1 MKRLLCVFASL
12 FFFSTTLTA
21 AVAQDESKNPIIES
35 IEVIAAND
43 KPEQVVFK
51 LNGSHAPK
59 IFRLNGDNPRLVL
72 DFYGIKYP
80 AGINRI
86 SDVGG
91 DIIAG
96 VRVGRHTDPQRTR
109 VVVDI
114 QQDSPYQYYQ
124 TFNVSKN
131 SLVVTLAPDSEAAA
145 EEEQA
150 TSQPQ
155 HIVADSPKVVHTPS
169 NAPVPP
175 VQPESPEPADVAQ
188 EQTRAEQ
195 NDADQEVAEVSVE
208 STTVVHTP
216 SNAPVPPLQ
225 PESPEP
231 ANVAQGQTRDGQS
244 DADQAVA
251 EVTAESTKET
261 LKPDQPASVADDTTG
276 LEAQTMEREAEQT
289 STAQSAEQE
298 AEQTPTVQ
306 SAEPEAEQ
314 MPTVQSAEQD
324 GGPPVSTGATQGD
337 EPEQKDRQQST
348 QIEDIKPVLL
358 DVSFE
363 KSINGSETV
372 MFRLNHFYPPLVFG
386 VEKGEPRV
394 ICHFLDASIGENIP
408 SEIEAGGQFVSRI
421 TVAEEPDP
429 AKVRVELVLV
439 PTRNYDL
446 QQLFFKE
453 DNLFVIIVK
462 ELQNGSEVSN

>member
-1 MKRLLCVFASL
+1 MGPEIVKRLLYVLASI
-12 FFFSTTLTA
+12 FFFSTTSA

-80 AGINRI
+80 ARIDRI

-145 EEEQA
+145 EEKQA
-150 TSQPQ
+150 DSQPQ

-195 NDADQEVAEVSVE
+195 SDADQEVAEVSPE
-208 STTVVHTP
+208 PTTVVQTP
-216 SNAPVPPLQ
+216 SNAPVPPVQ

-251 EVTAESTKET
+251 EVTAESTRET

-289 STAQSAEQE
+289 SAAQSAEQE

-306 SAEPEAEQ
+306 SAE
-314 MPTVQSAEQD
+314 QD
-324 GGPPVSTGATQGD
+324 GGPPVSAGATQGD

-386 VEKGEPRV
+386 VEKGEPRD

-453 DNLFVIIVK
+453 DNLFVDHRQRASK
-462 ELQNGSEVSN
+462 WF

>member
-1 MKRLLCVFASL
+1 MGPDIVKRLLYVLASL
-12 FFFSTTLTA
+12 FFLSTTIT

-35 IEVIAAND
+35 IEVIAAYD

-59 IFRLNGDNPRLVL
+59 IFKLNGDNPRLVL

-80 AGINRI
+80 SRIDRI

-114 QQDSPYQYYQ
+114 QQDSPYQYDK
-124 TFNVSKN
+124 TFNVSN
-131 SLVVTLAPDSEAAA
+131 NNLVVTLVPDFEAIAG
-145 EEEQA
+145 EQQA

-155 HIVADSPKVVHTPS
+155 RIVVDSPKVVHTPS
-169 NAPVPP
+169 TAPVQPPSTAPVQPFSTVPVPPVQPPSTAPVPPVQPPSTAPVPP
-175 VQPESPEPADVAQ
+175 VQPESPEPVEVAQ
-188 EQTRAEQ
+188 E
-195 NDADQEVAEVSVE
+195 
-208 STTVVHTP
+208 
-216 SNAPVPPLQ
+216 
-225 PESPEP
+225 
-231 ANVAQGQTRDGQS
+231 QTRDGQS
-244 DADQAVA
+244 DEGQAVA
-251 EVTAESTKET
+251 EVSAESPQTILE
-261 LKPDQPASVADDTTG
+261 PDQPASAVDDTSG
-276 LEAQTMEREAEQT
+276 PQTPTM
-289 STAQSAEQE
+289 EQE

-306 SAEPEAEQ
+306 SGEQ
-314 MPTVQSAEQD
+314 QAGQTSSMQSSEQETEQGATVESAEQQ
-324 GGPPVSTGATQGD
+324 A
-337 EPEQKDRQQST
+337 EQTPTMQPSEQEAGQQST
-348 QIEDIKPVLL
+348 PIEDIKPVLL

-408 SEIEAGGQFVSRI
+408 AEIEAGGQFVSRI
-421 TVAEEPDP
+421 TIAEEPDP

-462 ELQNGSEVSN
+462 ELQNGSAVSN

>member
-1 MKRLLCVFASL
+1 MGPDIVKRLLYVLASL
-12 FFFSTTLTA
+12 FFLSTTIT

-59 IFRLNGDNPRLVL
+59 IFKLNGDNPRLVL

-80 AGINRI
+80 SRIDRI

-96 VRVGRHTDPQRTR
+96 VRVGRHTDPERTR

-114 QQDSPYQYYQ
+114 QQDSPYQYDK
-124 TFNVSKN
+124 TFNVSN
-131 SLVVTLAPDSEAAA
+131 NNLVVTLVPDFEAIAG
-145 EEEQA
+145 EQQS

-155 HIVADSPKVVHTPS
+155 RIVVDSPKVVHTPS
-169 NAPVPP
+169 TAPVPP
-175 VQPESPEPADVAQ
+175 VQPESPEPVEVAQ
-188 EQTRAEQ
+188 EQTR
-195 NDADQEVAEVSVE
+195 VE
-208 STTVVHTP
+208 
-216 SNAPVPPLQ
+216 
-225 PESPEP
+225 
-231 ANVAQGQTRDGQS
+231 QS
-244 DADQAVA
+244 DEGQAVA
-251 EVTAESTKET
+251 EVSAESTKTILE
-261 LKPDQPASVADDTTG
+261 PDQPASVADDTTDP
-276 LEAQTMEREAEQT
+276 ETPTM
-289 STAQSAEQE
+289 EQE
-298 AEQTPTVQ
+298 AEQTPT
-306 SAEPEAEQ
+306 AE
-314 MPTVQSAEQD
+314 SAEQQAEQTPTMQPSEQEAGQTSSMQSSEKDD
-324 GGPPVSTGATQGD
+324 GQTASAEVSQGD
-337 EPEQKDRQQST
+337 EPEQKDGQQST

-408 SEIEAGGQFVSRI
+408 PEIEAGGQFVSRI
-421 TVAEEPDP
+421 TIAEEPDP

>member
-1 MKRLLCVFASL
+1 MGPDIVKRLLYVLASL
-12 FFFSTTLTA
+12 FFLSTTIT

-59 IFRLNGDNPRLVL
+59 IFKLNGDNPRLVL

-80 AGINRI
+80 SRIDRI

-114 QQDSPYQYYQ
+114 QQDSPYQYDE
-124 TFNVSKN
+124 TFNVSN
-131 SLVVTLAPDSEAAA
+131 NNLVVTLVPDFEAIAG
-145 EEEQA
+145 EQQA

-155 HIVADSPKVVHTPS
+155 RIVVDSPKVVHTPS
-169 NAPVPP
+169 IAPVPPVQPPSTAPVPP
-175 VQPESPEPADVAQ
+175 VQPESPEPVEVAQ
-188 EQTRAEQ
+188 E
-195 NDADQEVAEVSVE
+195 
-208 STTVVHTP
+208 
-216 SNAPVPPLQ
+216 
-225 PESPEP
+225 
-231 ANVAQGQTRDGQS
+231 QTRDGQS
-244 DADQAVA
+244 DEGQAVA
-251 EVTAESTKET
+251 EVSAESPQTILE
-261 LKPDQPASVADDTTG
+261 PDQPASAVDDTSG
-276 LEAQTMEREAEQT
+276 PQTPTM
-289 STAQSAEQE
+289 EQE

-306 SAEPEAEQ
+306 SGEQ
-314 MPTVQSAEQD
+314 QAGQTSSMQSSEQVTEQGATVESAEQQ
-324 GGPPVSTGATQGD
+324 A
-337 EPEQKDRQQST
+337 EQTPTMQPSEQEAGQQST
-348 QIEDIKPVLL
+348 PIEDIKPVLL

-408 SEIEAGGQFVSRI
+408 AEIEAGGQFVSRI
-421 TVAEEPDP
+421 TIAEEPDP

>member
-1 MKRLLCVFASL
+1 MGPDIVKRLLYVLASL
-12 FFFSTTLTA
+12 FFLSTTIN

-59 IFRLNGDNPRLVL
+59 IFKLNGDNPRLVL

-80 AGINRI
+80 SRIDRI

-96 VRVGRHTDPQRTR
+96 VRVGRHTDPERTR

-114 QQDSPYQYYQ
+114 QQDSPYQFDK
-124 TFNVSKN
+124 TFNVSN
-131 SLVVTLAPDSEAAA
+131 NNLVVTLVPDFEAIAG
-145 EEEQA
+145 EEQA

-155 HIVADSPKVVHTPS
+155 RIVVDSPKVLHTPS
-169 NAPVPP
+169 TAPVPPLPPVQPVQP
-175 VQPESPEPADVAQ
+175 VQPESPEPVEVAQ
-188 EQTRAEQ
+188 E
-195 NDADQEVAEVSVE
+195 
-208 STTVVHTP
+208 
-216 SNAPVPPLQ
+216 
-225 PESPEP
+225 
-231 ANVAQGQTRDGQS
+231 QTRDGQS
-244 DADQAVA
+244 DEAQAVA
-251 EVTAESTKET
+251 EVSAESTKT
-261 LKPDQPASVADDTTG
+261 ILKPDQPASVVDDTTG
-276 LEAQTMEREAEQT
+276 PETPTM
-289 STAQSAEQE
+289 EQE
-298 AEQTPTVQ
+298 AEQTPTL
-306 SAEPEAEQ
+306 E
-314 MPTVQSAEQD
+314 SAEQQAEQTPTMQPSEQEAGQTPSMQSSEKDD
-324 GGPPVSTGATQGD
+324 GQTASAEVSQGD
-337 EPEQKDRQQST
+337 EPEAKDGQQST

-408 SEIEAGGQFVSRI
+408 PEIEAGGQFVSRI
-421 TVAEEPDP
+421 TIAEEPDP

>member
-1 MKRLLCVFASL
+1 MGPDIVKRLLYVLASL
-12 FFFSTTLTA
+12 FFLSTTIT

-59 IFRLNGDNPRLVL
+59 IFKLNGDNPRLVL

-80 AGINRI
+80 SRIDRI

-96 VRVGRHTDPQRTR
+96 VRVGRHTDPERTR

-114 QQDSPYQYYQ
+114 QQDSPYQYDK
-124 TFNVSKN
+124 TFNVSN
-131 SLVVTLAPDSEAAA
+131 NNLVVTLVPDFEAIAG
-145 EEEQA
+145 EQQA

-155 HIVADSPKVVHTPS
+155 RIVVDSPKVVNTPS
-169 NAPVPP
+169 TAPVPP
-175 VQPESPEPADVAQ
+175 VQPESPEPVEVAQ
-188 EQTRAEQ
+188 E
-195 NDADQEVAEVSVE
+195 
-208 STTVVHTP
+208 
-216 SNAPVPPLQ
+216 
-225 PESPEP
+225 
-231 ANVAQGQTRDGQS
+231 QTRDGQS
-244 DADQAVA
+244 DEGQAVA
-251 EVTAESTKET
+251 EVSAESTKT
-261 LKPDQPASVADDTTG
+261 ILKPDQPASVVDDITG
-276 LEAQTMEREAEQT
+276 PETPTMEQEAEQT
-289 STAQSAEQE
+289 STVESAEQQ
-298 AEQTPTVQ
+298 AEQTPTMQ
-306 SAEPEAEQ
+306 PSEQEAGQTSSMQSSEKDDGQTASAE
-314 MPTVQSAEQD
+314 
-324 GGPPVSTGATQGD
+324 VSQGD
-337 EPEQKDRQQST
+337 EPEQKDGQQST

-408 SEIEAGGQFVSRI
+408 PEIEAGGQFVSRI
-421 TVAEEPDP
+421 TIAEEPDP

>member
-1 MKRLLCVFASL
+1 MGPDIVKRLLYALASL
-12 FFFSTTLTA
+12 FFLSTTIT

-51 LNGSHAPK
+51 LNGSHTPK
-59 IFRLNGDNPRLVL
+59 IFKLNGDNPRLVL

-80 AGINRI
+80 SRIDRI

-114 QQDSPYQYYQ
+114 QQDSPYQYDK
-124 TFNVSKN
+124 TFNVSN
-131 SLVVTLAPDSEAAA
+131 NNLVVTLVPDFEAIAG
-145 EEEQA
+145 EQQA

-155 HIVADSPKVVHTPS
+155 RIVVDSPKVVHTPS
-169 NAPVPP
+169 TAPVPP
-175 VQPESPEPADVAQ
+175 VQPESPEPVEVAQ
-188 EQTRAEQ
+188 EQTRDE
-195 NDADQEVAEVSVE
+195 
-208 STTVVHTP
+208 
-216 SNAPVPPLQ
+216 
-225 PESPEP
+225 
-231 ANVAQGQTRDGQS
+231 QS
-244 DADQAVA
+244 DEGQAVA
-251 EVTAESTKET
+251 EVSAESPQTT
-261 LKPDQPASVADDTTG
+261 LEPDQPASLADDTTG
-276 LEAQTMEREAEQT
+276 PETPTMEQEAEKT
-289 STAQSAEQE
+289 STVESAEQQ
-298 AEQTPTVQ
+298 AEQTPTMQ
-306 SAEPEAEQ
+306 PSEQEAGQ
-314 MPTVQSAEQD
+314 
-324 GGPPVSTGATQGD
+324 QG
-337 EPEQKDRQQST
+337 T

-408 SEIEAGGQFVSRI
+408 PEIEAGGQFVSRI
-421 TVAEEPDP
+421 TIAEEPDP

>member
-1 MKRLLCVFASL
+1 MGPDIVKRLLYVLASL
-12 FFFSTTLTA
+12 FFLSTTIT

-59 IFRLNGDNPRLVL
+59 IFKLNGDNPRLVL

-80 AGINRI
+80 SRIDRI

-96 VRVGRHTDPQRTR
+96 VRVGRHTDPERTR

-114 QQDSPYQYYQ
+114 QQDSPYQYDK
-124 TFNVSKN
+124 TFNVSN
-131 SLVVTLAPDSEAAA
+131 NNLVVTLVPDFEAIAG
-145 EEEQA
+145 EQQA

-155 HIVADSPKVVHTPS
+155 RIVVDSPKVVHTPS
-169 NAPVPP
+169 TAPVQPPSTAPVPP
-175 VQPESPEPADVAQ
+175 VQPESPEPVEVAQ
-188 EQTRAEQ
+188 E
-195 NDADQEVAEVSVE
+195 
-208 STTVVHTP
+208 
-216 SNAPVPPLQ
+216 
-225 PESPEP
+225 
-231 ANVAQGQTRDGQS
+231 QTRDGQS
-244 DADQAVA
+244 DEGQAVA
-251 EVTAESTKET
+251 EVSAESTKT
-261 LKPDQPASVADDTTG
+261 ILKPDQPASVVDDTTG
-276 LEAQTMEREAEQT
+276 PETPTM
-289 STAQSAEQE
+289 EQE
-298 AEQTPTVQ
+298 AEQTPTL
-306 SAEPEAEQ
+306 E
-314 MPTVQSAEQD
+314 SAEQQAEQTPTMQPSEQEAGQTSSMQSSEKDD
-324 GGPPVSTGATQGD
+324 GQTASAEVSQGD
-337 EPEQKDRQQST
+337 EPEQKDGQQST

-408 SEIEAGGQFVSRI
+408 PEIEAGGQFVSRI
-421 TVAEEPDP
+421 TIAEEPDP

>member
-1 MKRLLCVFASL
+1 MGPDIVKRLLYVLASL
-12 FFFSTTLTA
+12 FFLSTTIT

-59 IFRLNGDNPRLVL
+59 IFKLNGDNPRLVL

-80 AGINRI
+80 SRIDRI

-96 VRVGRHTDPQRTR
+96 VRVGRHTDPERTR

-114 QQDSPYQYYQ
+114 QQDSPYQYDK
-124 TFNVSKN
+124 TFNVSN
-131 SLVVTLAPDSEAAA
+131 NNLVVTLVPDFEAIAG
-145 EEEQA
+145 EQQA

-155 HIVADSPKVVHTPS
+155 RIVVDSPKVVNTPS
-169 NAPVPP
+169 TAPVPP
-175 VQPESPEPADVAQ
+175 VQPESPEPVEVAQ
-188 EQTRAEQ
+188 E
-195 NDADQEVAEVSVE
+195 
-208 STTVVHTP
+208 
-216 SNAPVPPLQ
+216 
-225 PESPEP
+225 
-231 ANVAQGQTRDGQS
+231 QTRDGQS
-244 DADQAVA
+244 DEGQAVA
-251 EVTAESTKET
+251 EVSAESTKT
-261 LKPDQPASVADDTTG
+261 ILKPDQPALVVDDITG
-276 LEAQTMEREAEQT
+276 PETPTMEQEAEQT
-289 STAQSAEQE
+289 STVESAEQQ
-298 AEQTPTVQ
+298 AEQTPTMQ
-306 SAEPEAEQ
+306 PSEQEAGQTSSMQSSEKDDGQTASAE
-314 MPTVQSAEQD
+314 
-324 GGPPVSTGATQGD
+324 VSQGD
-337 EPEQKDRQQST
+337 EPEQKDGQQST

-408 SEIEAGGQFVSRI
+408 PEIEAGGQFVSRI
-421 TVAEEPDP
+421 TIAEEPDP

>member
-1 MKRLLCVFASL
+1 MGPDIVKRLLYVLASL
-12 FFFSTTLTA
+12 YFLSTTIT

-51 LNGSHAPK
+51 LNGSHTPK
-59 IFRLNGDNPRLVL
+59 IFKLNGDNPRLVL
-72 DFYGIKYP
+72 DFYGVKYP
-80 AGINRI
+80 SRIDRI

-91 DIIAG
+91 DIIAA

-114 QQDSPYQYYQ
+114 QQDSPYQYDK
-124 TFNVSKN
+124 TFNVSN
-131 SLVVTLAPDSEAAA
+131 NNLVVTLVPDFEAIAG
-145 EEEQA
+145 EQQA

-155 HIVADSPKVVHTPS
+155 RIVVDSPKVVHTPS
-169 NAPVPP
+169 TAPVPP
-175 VQPESPEPADVAQ
+175 VQPESPEPVEVAE
-188 EQTRAEQ
+188 EQTRDE
-195 NDADQEVAEVSVE
+195 
-208 STTVVHTP
+208 
-216 SNAPVPPLQ
+216 
-225 PESPEP
+225 
-231 ANVAQGQTRDGQS
+231 QS
-244 DADQAVA
+244 DEGQAVA
-251 EVTAESTKET
+251 EASAESPQTILE
-261 LKPDQPASVADDTTG
+261 PDQPVSVVDDTTG
-276 LEAQTMEREAEQT
+276 PQTPTMEQGAEQTASMQSSEQEAEQT
-289 STAQSAEQE
+289 STVESAEQQ
-298 AEQTPTVQ
+298 AEQTPTMQ
-306 SAEPEAEQ
+306 PSEQEAGQ
-314 MPTVQSAEQD
+314 
-324 GGPPVSTGATQGD
+324 QG
-337 EPEQKDRQQST
+337 T

-408 SEIEAGGQFVSRI
+408 PEIEAGGQFVSRI
-421 TVAEEPDP
+421 TIAEEPDP

>member
-1 MKRLLCVFASL
+1 MGPDIVKRLLYVLASL
-12 FFFSTTLTA
+12 FLLSTTIT
-21 AVAQDESKNPIIES
+21 AVAQDESNNPIIES
-35 IEVIAAND
+35 IEVIAAYD

-59 IFRLNGDNPRLVL
+59 IFKLNGDNPRLVL

-80 AGINRI
+80 SRIDRI

-114 QQDSPYQYYQ
+114 QQDSPYQYDK
-124 TFNVSKN
+124 TFNVSN
-131 SLVVTLAPDSEAAA
+131 NNLVVTLVPDFEAIAG
-145 EEEQA
+145 EQQA

-155 HIVADSPKVVHTPS
+155 RIVVDSPKVVHTPS
-169 NAPVPP
+169 TAPVPP
-175 VQPESPEPADVAQ
+175 VQPESPEPVEVAQ
-188 EQTRAEQ
+188 E
-195 NDADQEVAEVSVE
+195 
-208 STTVVHTP
+208 
-216 SNAPVPPLQ
+216 
-225 PESPEP
+225 
-231 ANVAQGQTRDGQS
+231 QTRDGQS
-244 DADQAVA
+244 DEGQAVA
-251 EVTAESTKET
+251 EVSAESPQTT
-261 LKPDQPASVADDTTG
+261 LEPDQPASVSDDTTG
-276 LEAQTMEREAEQT
+276 PQTPTM
-289 STAQSAEQE
+289 EQE

-306 SAEPEAEQ
+306 SAEQQAEQ
-314 MPTVQSAEQD
+314 TSSMQSSEQDDGQTASAE
-324 GGPPVSTGATQGD
+324 VSQGD
-337 EPEQKDRQQST
+337 EPEQKDGQQST

-408 SEIEAGGQFVSRI
+408 AEIEAGGQFVSRI
-421 TVAEEPDP
+421 TIAEEPDP

>member
-1 MKRLLCVFASL
+1 MGPDIVKRLLYVLASL
-12 FFFSTTLTA
+12 FFLSTTIT

-51 LNGSHAPK
+51 LNGSHTPK
-59 IFRLNGDNPRLVL
+59 IFKLNGDNPRLVL
-72 DFYGIKYP
+72 DFYGVKYP
-80 AGINRI
+80 SRIDRI

-91 DIIAG
+91 DIIAA

-114 QQDSPYQYYQ
+114 QQDSPYQYDK
-124 TFNVSKN
+124 TFNVSN
-131 SLVVTLAPDSEAAA
+131 NNLVVTLVPDFEAIAG
-145 EEEQA
+145 EQQA

-155 HIVADSPKVVHTPS
+155 RIVVDSPKVVHTPS
-169 NAPVPP
+169 TAPVPP
-175 VQPESPEPADVAQ
+175 VQPESPEPVEVAQ
-188 EQTRAEQ
+188 EQA
-195 NDADQEVAEVSVE
+195 
-208 STTVVHTP
+208 
-216 SNAPVPPLQ
+216 
-225 PESPEP
+225 
-231 ANVAQGQTRDGQS
+231 RDEQS
-244 DADQAVA
+244 DEGQAVA
-251 EVTAESTKET
+251 EVSAESPQTT
-261 LKPDQPASVADDTTG
+261 LEPDQPASVADDTTG
-276 LEAQTMEREAEQT
+276 PETPTM
-289 STAQSAEQE
+289 EQE

-306 SAEPEAEQ
+306 SGEQQAEQTSSMQSSEQEAEQ
-314 MPTVQSAEQD
+314 APSLQSAEQEAEQT
-324 GGPPVSTGATQGD
+324 STA
-337 EPEQKDRQQST
+337 ESAEQQAEQTPTMQPSEQEAGQQST

-408 SEIEAGGQFVSRI
+408 PEIEAGGQFVSRI
-421 TVAEEPDP
+421 TIAEEPDP

>member
-1 MKRLLCVFASL
+1 MKRLLYVLASL
-12 FFFSTTLTA
+12 FLLSTTIT
-21 AVAQDESKNPIIES
+21 AVAQDESNNPIIES
-35 IEVIAAND
+35 IEVIAAYD

-59 IFRLNGDNPRLVL
+59 IFKLNGDNPRLVL

-80 AGINRI
+80 SRIDRI

-114 QQDSPYQYYQ
+114 QQDSPYQYDE
-124 TFNVSKN
+124 TFNVSN
-131 SLVVTLAPDSEAAA
+131 NNLVVTLVPDFEAIAG
-145 EEEQA
+145 EQQA

-155 HIVADSPKVVHTPS
+155 RIVVDSPKVVHTPS
-169 NAPVPP
+169 TAPVPP
-175 VQPESPEPADVAQ
+175 VQPESPEPVEVAQ
-188 EQTRAEQ
+188 E
-195 NDADQEVAEVSVE
+195 
-208 STTVVHTP
+208 
-216 SNAPVPPLQ
+216 
-225 PESPEP
+225 
-231 ANVAQGQTRDGQS
+231 QTRDGQS
-244 DADQAVA
+244 DEGQAVA
-251 EVTAESTKET
+251 EVSAESPQTILE
-261 LKPDQPASVADDTTG
+261 PDQPASAVDDTSG
-276 LEAQTMEREAEQT
+276 PQTPTM
-289 STAQSAEQE
+289 EQE

-306 SAEPEAEQ
+306 SGEQQAEQ
-314 MPTVQSAEQD
+314 TPTMQPSEQEA
-324 GGPPVSTGATQGD
+324 G
-337 EPEQKDRQQST
+337 QQST
-348 QIEDIKPVLL
+348 PIEDIKPVLL

-408 SEIEAGGQFVSRI
+408 AEIEAGGQFVSRI
-421 TVAEEPDP
+421 TIAEEPDP

>member
-1 MKRLLCVFASL
+1 MGPDIVKRLLYALASL
-12 FFFSTTLTA
+12 FFLSTTIT

-59 IFRLNGDNPRLVL
+59 IFKLNGDNPRLVL

-80 AGINRI
+80 SRIDRI

-96 VRVGRHTDPQRTR
+96 VRVGRHTDPERTR

-114 QQDSPYQYYQ
+114 QQDSPYQYDK
-124 TFNVSKN
+124 TFNVSN
-131 SLVVTLAPDSEAAA
+131 NNLVITLVPDFEAIAG
-145 EEEQA
+145 EQQA

-155 HIVADSPKVVHTPS
+155 RIEVDSPKVVHTPS
-169 NAPVPP
+169 TAPVPP
-175 VQPESPEPADVAQ
+175 VQPESPEPVEVAQ
-188 EQTRAEQ
+188 EQTRDE
-195 NDADQEVAEVSVE
+195 
-208 STTVVHTP
+208 
-216 SNAPVPPLQ
+216 
-225 PESPEP
+225 
-231 ANVAQGQTRDGQS
+231 QS
-244 DADQAVA
+244 DEGQAVA
-251 EVTAESTKET
+251 EVSAESPQTILE
-261 LKPDQPASVADDTTG
+261 PDQPVSAVDDTTG
-276 LEAQTMEREAEQT
+276 PQTPTMEQEAEQAPSIQ
-289 STAQSAEQE
+289 STEQEAEQAPNVQSAEQE
-298 AEQTPTVQ
+298 AEQTSTV
-306 SAEPEAEQ
+306 E
-314 MPTVQSAEQD
+314 SAEQQ
-324 GGPPVSTGATQGD
+324 A
-337 EPEQKDRQQST
+337 EQTPTMQPSEQEAGQQST
-348 QIEDIKPVLL
+348 PIEDIKPVLL

-408 SEIEAGGQFVSRI
+408 AEIEAGGQFVSRI
-421 TVAEEPDP
+421 TIAEEPDP

>member
-1 MKRLLCVFASL
+1 MGPDIVKRLLYVLASL
-12 FFFSTTLTA
+12 FFLSTTIT

-59 IFRLNGDNPRLVL
+59 IFKLNGDNPRLVL

-80 AGINRI
+80 SRIDRI

-96 VRVGRHTDPQRTR
+96 VRVGRHTDPERTR

-114 QQDSPYQYYQ
+114 QQDSPYQYDK
-124 TFNVSKN
+124 TFNVSN
-131 SLVVTLAPDSEAAA
+131 NNLVVTLVPDFEAIAG
-145 EEEQA
+145 EQQS

-155 HIVADSPKVVHTPS
+155 RIVVDSPKVLHTPS
-169 NAPVPP
+169 TAPVPP
-175 VQPESPEPADVAQ
+175 VQPESPEPVEVAQ
-188 EQTRAEQ
+188 EQTR
-195 NDADQEVAEVSVE
+195 VE
-208 STTVVHTP
+208 
-216 SNAPVPPLQ
+216 
-225 PESPEP
+225 
-231 ANVAQGQTRDGQS
+231 QS
-244 DADQAVA
+244 DEGQAVA
-251 EVTAESTKET
+251 EVSAESTKT
-261 LKPDQPASVADDTTG
+261 ILKPDQPASVADDTTDP
-276 LEAQTMEREAEQT
+276 ETPTM
-289 STAQSAEQE
+289 EQE
-298 AEQTPTVQ
+298 AEQTPTV
-306 SAEPEAEQ
+306 E
-314 MPTVQSAEQD
+314 SAEQQAEQTPTMQPSEQEAGQTSSMQSSEKDD
-324 GGPPVSTGATQGD
+324 GQTASAEVSQGD
-337 EPEQKDRQQST
+337 EPEQKDGQQST

-408 SEIEAGGQFVSRI
+408 PEIEAGGQFVSRI
-421 TVAEEPDP
+421 TIAEEPDP

>member
-1 MKRLLCVFASL
+1 MKRLLYVLASL
-12 FFFSTTLTA
+12 FFLSTTIN

-59 IFRLNGDNPRLVL
+59 IFKLNGDNPRLVL

-80 AGINRI
+80 SRIDRI

-96 VRVGRHTDPQRTR
+96 VRVGRHTDPERTR

-114 QQDSPYQYYQ
+114 QQDSPYQYDK
-124 TFNVSKN
+124 TFNVSN
-131 SLVVTLAPDSEAAA
+131 NNLVVTLVPDFEAIAG
-145 EEEQA
+145 EEQA

-155 HIVADSPKVVHTPS
+155 RIVVDSPKVVHTPS
-169 NAPVPP
+169 TAPVPP
-175 VQPESPEPADVAQ
+175 VQPESPEPVEVAQ
-188 EQTRAEQ
+188 E
-195 NDADQEVAEVSVE
+195 
-208 STTVVHTP
+208 
-216 SNAPVPPLQ
+216 
-225 PESPEP
+225 
-231 ANVAQGQTRDGQS
+231 QTRDGQS
-244 DADQAVA
+244 DEGQAVA
-251 EVTAESTKET
+251 EVSAESTKT
-261 LKPDQPASVADDTTG
+261 ILKPDQPASVVDDTTG
-276 LEAQTMEREAEQT
+276 PETPTM
-289 STAQSAEQE
+289 EQE
-298 AEQTPTVQ
+298 AEQTPTL
-306 SAEPEAEQ
+306 E
-314 MPTVQSAEQD
+314 SAEQQAEQTPTMQPSEQEAGQTSSMQSSEKDD
-324 GGPPVSTGATQGD
+324 GQTASAEVSQGD
-337 EPEQKDRQQST
+337 EPEQKDGQQST

-408 SEIEAGGQFVSRI
+408 PEIEAGGQFVSRI
-421 TVAEEPDP
+421 TIAEEPDP

>member
-1 MKRLLCVFASL
+1 MGPDIVKRLLYVLASL
-12 FFFSTTLTA
+12 FLLSTTIT
-21 AVAQDESKNPIIES
+21 AVAQDESNNPIIES

-59 IFRLNGDNPRLVL
+59 IFKLNGDNPRLVL

-80 AGINRI
+80 SRIDRI

-114 QQDSPYQYYQ
+114 QQDSPYQYDK
-124 TFNVSKN
+124 TFNVSN
-131 SLVVTLAPDSEAAA
+131 NNLVVTLVPDFEAIAG
-145 EEEQA
+145 EQQA

-155 HIVADSPKVVHTPS
+155 RIVVDSPKVVHTPS
-169 NAPVPP
+169 TAPVPP
-175 VQPESPEPADVAQ
+175 VQPESPEPVEVAQ
-188 EQTRAEQ
+188 E
-195 NDADQEVAEVSVE
+195 
-208 STTVVHTP
+208 
-216 SNAPVPPLQ
+216 
-225 PESPEP
+225 
-231 ANVAQGQTRDGQS
+231 QTRDGQS
-244 DADQAVA
+244 DEGQAVA
-251 EVTAESTKET
+251 EVSAESPQTILE
-261 LKPDQPASVADDTTG
+261 PDQPASAVDDTSG
-276 LEAQTMEREAEQT
+276 PQTPTM
-289 STAQSAEQE
+289 EQE

-306 SAEPEAEQ
+306 SGEQ
-314 MPTVQSAEQD
+314 QAGQTSSMQSSEQETEQGATVESAEQQ
-324 GGPPVSTGATQGD
+324 A
-337 EPEQKDRQQST
+337 EQTPTMQPSEQEAGQQST
-348 QIEDIKPVLL
+348 PIEDIKPVLL

-408 SEIEAGGQFVSRI
+408 PEIEAGGQFVSRI
-421 TVAEEPDP
+421 TIAEEPDP

>member
-1 MKRLLCVFASL
+1 MGPDIVKRLLYVLASL
-12 FFFSTTLTA
+12 FFLSTTIT

-59 IFRLNGDNPRLVL
+59 IFKLNGDNPRLVL

-80 AGINRI
+80 SRIDRI

-96 VRVGRHTDPQRTR
+96 VRVGRHTDPERTR

-114 QQDSPYQYYQ
+114 QQDSPYQYDK
-124 TFNVSKN
+124 TFNVSN
-131 SLVVTLAPDSEAAA
+131 NNLVVTLVPDFEAIAG
-145 EEEQA
+145 EQQA

-155 HIVADSPKVVHTPS
+155 RIVVDSPKVVHTPS
-169 NAPVPP
+169 TAPVPPVQPPSTAPVPP
-175 VQPESPEPADVAQ
+175 VQPESPEPVEVAQ
-188 EQTRAEQ
+188 E
-195 NDADQEVAEVSVE
+195 
-208 STTVVHTP
+208 
-216 SNAPVPPLQ
+216 
-225 PESPEP
+225 
-231 ANVAQGQTRDGQS
+231 QTRDGQS
-244 DADQAVA
+244 DEGQVIE
-251 EVTAESTKET
+251 EVFSESIKTF

-276 LEAQTMEREAEQT
+276 PETPTM
-289 STAQSAEQE
+289 EQE

-306 SAEPEAEQ
+306 SAEQQAEQTPTMQPSEQEAEQ
-314 MPTVQSAEQD
+314 TSSMQSSEQDDGQTASAE
-324 GGPPVSTGATQGD
+324 VSQGD
-337 EPEQKDRQQST
+337 EPEQKDGQQST

-408 SEIEAGGQFVSRI
+408 PEIEAGGQFVSRI
-421 TVAEEPDP
+421 TIAEEPDP

>member
-1 MKRLLCVFASL
+1 MGPDIVKRLLYALASL
-12 FFFSTTLTA
+12 FFLSTTIT

-59 IFRLNGDNPRLVL
+59 IFKLNGDNPRLVL

-80 AGINRI
+80 SRIDRI

-114 QQDSPYQYYQ
+114 QQDSPYQYDK
-124 TFNVSKN
+124 TFNVSN
-131 SLVVTLAPDSEAAA
+131 NNLVVTLVPDFEAIAG
-145 EEEQA
+145 EQQA

-155 HIVADSPKVVHTPS
+155 RIVVDSPKVVHTPS
-169 NAPVPP
+169 TAPVPP
-175 VQPESPEPADVAQ
+175 VQPESPEPVEVAQ
-188 EQTRAEQ
+188 E
-195 NDADQEVAEVSVE
+195 
-208 STTVVHTP
+208 
-216 SNAPVPPLQ
+216 
-225 PESPEP
+225 
-231 ANVAQGQTRDGQS
+231 QTRDGQS
-244 DADQAVA
+244 DEGQAVA
-251 EVTAESTKET
+251 EVSAESPQTILE
-261 LKPDQPASVADDTTG
+261 PDQPASAVDDTSG
-276 LEAQTMEREAEQT
+276 PQTPTM
-289 STAQSAEQE
+289 EQE

-306 SAEPEAEQ
+306 SGEQQAGQTSSMQSSEQEAEQ
-314 MPTVQSAEQD
+314 GASVESTEQEAEQTATVESAEQQ
-324 GGPPVSTGATQGD
+324 A
-337 EPEQKDRQQST
+337 EQTPTMQPSEQEAGQQST
-348 QIEDIKPVLL
+348 PIEDIKPVLL

-408 SEIEAGGQFVSRI
+408 AEIEAGGQFVSRI
-421 TVAEEPDP
+421 TIAEEPDP

>member
-1 MKRLLCVFASL
+1 MGPDIVKRLLYVLASL
-12 FFFSTTLTA
+12 FFLSTTITA
-21 AVAQDESKNPIIES
+21 AAQDESKNPIIES
-35 IEVIAAND
+35 IEVSAAND

-51 LNGSHAPK
+51 LNGSHTPK
-59 IFRLNGDNPRLVL
+59 IFKLNGDNPRLVL

-80 AGINRI
+80 SRIDRI

-114 QQDSPYQYYQ
+114 QQDSPYQYDK
-124 TFNVSKN
+124 TFNVSN
-131 SLVVTLAPDSEAAA
+131 NNLVVTLVPDFEAIAG
-145 EEEQA
+145 EQQA

-155 HIVADSPKVVHTPS
+155 RIVVDSPKVVHTPS
-169 NAPVPP
+169 TAPVPP
-175 VQPESPEPADVAQ
+175 VQPESPEPVKVAQ
-188 EQTRAEQ
+188 EQTRDE
-195 NDADQEVAEVSVE
+195 
-208 STTVVHTP
+208 
-216 SNAPVPPLQ
+216 
-225 PESPEP
+225 
-231 ANVAQGQTRDGQS
+231 QS
-244 DADQAVA
+244 DEGQAVA
-251 EVTAESTKET
+251 EVSAESPQTILE
-261 LKPDQPASVADDTTG
+261 PDQPASIVDDTTG
-276 LEAQTMEREAEQT
+276 PQT
-289 STAQSAEQE
+289 STMEQE

-306 SAEPEAEQ
+306 SGEQQAEQTSSMQSSSSEQEAEQ
-314 MPTVQSAEQD
+314 APSVQSAEQEAEQT
-324 GGPPVSTGATQGD
+324 STV
-337 EPEQKDRQQST
+337 ESVEQQAEQTPTMQPSEQEAGQQSN

-408 SEIEAGGQFVSRI
+408 PEIEAGGQFVSRI
-421 TVAEEPDP
+421 TIAEEPDP

>member
-1 MKRLLCVFASL
+1 MGPDIVKRLLYVLASL
-12 FFFSTTLTA
+12 FFLSTTIT

-51 LNGSHAPK
+51 LNGSHTPK
-59 IFRLNGDNPRLVL
+59 IFKLNGDNPRLVL
-72 DFYGIKYP
+72 DFYGVKYP
-80 AGINRI
+80 SRIDRI

-91 DIIAG
+91 DIIAA

-114 QQDSPYQYYQ
+114 QQDSPYQYDK
-124 TFNVSKN
+124 TFNVSN
-131 SLVVTLAPDSEAAA
+131 NNLVVTLVPDFEAIAGEQQAP
-145 EEEQA
+145 
-150 TSQPQ
+150 SQPQ
-155 HIVADSPKVVHTPS
+155 RIVVDSPKVVHTPS
-169 NAPVPP
+169 TEPVPP
-175 VQPESPEPADVAQ
+175 VQPESPEPVEVAE
-188 EQTRAEQ
+188 EQTRDE
-195 NDADQEVAEVSVE
+195 
-208 STTVVHTP
+208 
-216 SNAPVPPLQ
+216 
-225 PESPEP
+225 
-231 ANVAQGQTRDGQS
+231 QS
-244 DADQAVA
+244 DEGQAVA
-251 EVTAESTKET
+251 EASAESPQTILE
-261 LKPDQPASVADDTTG
+261 PDQPVSVVDDTTG
-276 LEAQTMEREAEQT
+276 PQTPTMEQGAEQTASMQSSEQEAEQT
-289 STAQSAEQE
+289 STVESAEQQ
-298 AEQTPTVQ
+298 AEQTPTMQ
-306 SAEPEAEQ
+306 PSEQEAGQ
-314 MPTVQSAEQD
+314 
-324 GGPPVSTGATQGD
+324 QG
-337 EPEQKDRQQST
+337 T

-408 SEIEAGGQFVSRI
+408 PEIEAGGQFVSRI
-421 TVAEEPDP
+421 TIAEEPDP